1 MQRRYSK
8 KQYKKNNSAIGNFFA
23 TAFLTAIMFF
33 GLSAYSAQSSLKFV
47 QLSDVHFSTLGHN
60 TTFKLTGDS
69 PKLFDDAISQIN
81 EMQNISFVMFTGD
94 LIDKSFE
101 KQLRAFME
109 HVKNLNQ
116 KWYYAYGNHDT
127 CVGGYLTP
135 ELFRSIVKEGN
146 PDFTFDENYY
156 SFEPQKGYKVI
167 VLDSIIRDRITSN
180 GEISEKQ
187 LNWLDNELKA
197 SQDKT
202 VLIFTHVPL
211 IEPFSSPNHRLN
223 NSNAVREVIES
234 YKNPIG
240 VFQGHYHASKIRQI
254 GNVLYVNSP
263 ALVSYPDAFR
273 VVTVTNHKNS
283 VTFDVKTK
291 NTRETNLQK
300 AAKIMTFT
308 PGLYEGENK
317 DRNFTVS
324 IKK

>member
-1 MQRRYSK
+1 MAGKYKK
-8 KQYKKNNSAIGNFFA
+8 KQKETFSAKVGNFFA
-23 TAFLTAIMFF
+23 TIILSVIMFC
-33 GLSAYSAQSSLKFV
+33 GLSAYSAQNSLKFV
-47 QLSDVHFSTLGHN
+47 QVSDVHFSTLGKN
-60 TTFKLTGDS
+60 TTFKLTGES
-69 PKLFDDAISQIN
+69 PKLFDDAIAQIN
-81 EMQNISFVMFTGD
+81 EMQNVAFVMFTGD

-101 KQLRAFME
+101 NQLTAFME
-109 HVKNLNQ
+109 HVKNLKH

-135 ELFRSIVKEGN
+135 EVFRNIVKKGN

-156 SFEPQKGYKVI
+156 SFEPQNGYKVI
-167 VLDSIIRDRITSN
+167 VLDTIIRDRITSN
-180 GEISEKQ
+180 GVISEQQ
-187 LNWLDNELKA
+187 LKWLDEELNL

-202 VLIFTHVPL
+202 VLIFTHIPV
-211 IEPFSSPNHRLN
+211 IEPFSSPNHRLT
-223 NSNAVREVIES
+223 NSNDVREIIEK

-240 VFQGHYHASKIRQI
+240 VFQGHYHASKIRQF

-273 VVTVTNHKNS
+273 TVTVTNHKKS
-283 VTFDVKTK
+283 VTFDIRTV

-308 PGLYEGENK
+308 PKLYEGEAK
-317 DRNFTVS
+317 DKNISVT